1 MRFSLFA
8 LSALL
13 ASAAAAPSLNL
24 HVLHEKRDKLPPG
37 WRNHGQEIDG
47 KTILPM
53 KIGLTQGN
61 LENANDYLME
71 VSHPES
77 PKFGQHW
84 SAKQIA
90 ETFAPSQETVDS
102 VTYWLESSGI
112 NPERIIRSQSLGW
125 LHFDVTVEEAE
136 RLLKT
141 QYHVYRHEV
150 SGKVHVACS
159 GYHVPEHIS
168 RHVDFI
174 TPTVHFDSKLPM
186 AQEEYASKV
195 KRAPTSTAELGHP

>member
-1 MRFSLFA
+1 MRLSLFA

-13 ASAAAAPSLNL
+13 ASAAAAPSLQN
-24 HVLHEKRDKLPPG
+24 HVLLEKRDKVPPG
-37 WRNHGQEIDG
+37 WSSHGQAIDG

-61 LENANDYLME
+61 LESADEYLME

-90 ETFAPSQETVDS
+90 ETFAPSQESVDS
-102 VTYWLESSGI
+102 VMYWLESSGI
-112 NPERIIRSQSLGW
+112 NPERVIRSQSLGW

-141 QYHVYRHEV
+141 KYHVYKHEG
-150 SGKVHVACS
+150 SGKLHVACS
-159 GYHVPEHIS
+159 QYHVPEHVT

-174 TPTVHFDSKLPM
+174 TPTVHFDSKMPM

-195 KRAPTSTAELGHP
+195 KRGPSSTAELGHP